1 MRPESTNG
9 TSGGGLAVP
18 MAWLCAEFI
27 ADEVLRTGGLVESG
41 SLEFRAGR
49 ETLALT
55 VYLCDSG
62 DGPGG
67 GRTTAGPDDWLSV
80 TAHGHPW
87 LEWARERMA
96 AREVRERDG
105 SGPGPDLALARNAWH
120 WLQRT
125 ELLATDLGE
134 DALRPWHP
142 ALPMEPT
149 VDESAQVWTPAWR
162 LGVPLGHLAVHL
174 F

>member
-55 VYLCDSG
+55 VYLCDT
-62 DGPGG
+62 DDEP
-67 GRTTAGPDDWLSV
+67 AGLRMAARPDEWLSV
-80 TAHGHPW
+80 TAYGHPW
-87 LEWARERMA
+87 QEWVRDRVSAREA
-96 AREVRERDG
+96 FEREG
-105 SGPGPDLALARNAWH
+105 TGPDPDLALARNAWQ

-125 ELLATDLGE
+125 ELLAADLGD

-142 ALPMEPT
+142 ALPLEAA